1 MQLYN
6 KIQGG
11 GGGESA
17 HHTLILDIKSDSKRC
32 DSIAHSH
39 KILSLVI
46 TTINNLFILQKLQG
60 PENLAQ
66 KTLISLT

>member
-1 MQLYN
+1 MTARDVIALLTLTV
-6 KIQGG
+6 
-11 GGGESA
+11 
-17 HHTLILDIKSDSKRC
+17 HTFQN
-32 DSIAHSH
+32 

-46 TTINNLFILQKLQG
+46 TTLNNLFILQKLQG